1 MICSCDACIVMEY
14 LMIYCRRVNNI
25 VRDNNWVNEMLRL
38 DDQIYY
44 CKQQKT
50 NKKLT
55 AVLSNW
61 FDKEWAE
68 YYIDTI
74 LFDEP
79 SHESRS

>member
-1 MICSCDACIVMEY
+1 
-14 LMIYCRRVNNI
+14 
-25 VRDNNWVNEMLRL
+25 MLRL